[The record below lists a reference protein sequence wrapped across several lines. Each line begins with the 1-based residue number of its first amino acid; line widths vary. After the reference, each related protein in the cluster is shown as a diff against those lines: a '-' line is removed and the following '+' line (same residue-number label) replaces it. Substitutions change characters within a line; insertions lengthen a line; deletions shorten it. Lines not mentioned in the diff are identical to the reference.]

1 MVGGGE
7 MTPEDS
13 QGRLSVE
20 DSSSHV
26 PPAKEPP
33 RLDARESVMVNA
45 VLEKMFEQLRLL
57 SLLKVDPGDQ
67 VRAERRARRDPRDPT
82 PPSSLA
88 MPNLG
93 TREDDRRPARTH
105 LTPPSPRAP
114 PFPRLSRSPARSV
127 T

>member
-1 MVGGGE
+1 

-114 PFPRLSRSPARSV
+114 PSPGCRDLPLGR
-127 T
+127 